1 MRYSIGESGVIEMTL
16 QEIHDM
22 AADALAG
29 EELQFRTGERSTWQE
44 FKNTWTL
51 FHPAYAWRIKP
62 TIEVNGAMMT
72 KRQAQDAWIA
82 SEATSYEFYNGTAW
96 GYGTAPTWTNSRYRW
111 QEPKWIY
118 VNGEKIVRLGG
129 HVSYHD
135 MSVANDLDG
144 EKLKAAINKLVE
156 IK

>member
-1 MRYSIGESGVIEMTL
+1 MNL

-29 EELQFRTGERSTWQE
+29 EELQFRNNGDWHDYTPSSVQAFDR
-44 FKNTWTL
+44 K
-51 FHPAYAWRIKP
+51 YDWRIKP
-62 TIEVNGAMMT
+62 TIEVNGVMMS
-72 KRQAQDAWIA
+72 KRQAKAAWEA
-82 SEATSYEFYNGTAW
+82 SGATSYEFYNGTAW